1 MDPTRRNFLLSTA
14 HAGAIGAGAIGAA
27 ACTASGP
34 SNLHVVLLGDSIFD
48 NGRYVPGGPS
58 VSEQLAKELEG
69 RGRATLLAVDGD
81 TARDVDAQRQRL
93 PADATHLI
101 VSVGGN
107 DALPHTGLL
116 DRPLHNAS
124 ELLVALAAAQD
135 GFRADYRR
143 MLAGVREHGK
153 PVAVCT
159 IYDSNFTGPKKRLAD
174 VALSVWN
181 DVILREAGAAGVPVI
196 DLRRLFT
203 VPADYSNEIEPSVVG
218 GAKLV
223 QAIAAVVA
231 QHDFA
236 AGRTTLYA

>member
-1 MDPTRRNFLLSTA
+1 MDPTRRNFLLSTTR
-14 HAGAIGAGAIGAA
+14 AGAIGAGAIGAT

-58 VSEQLAKELEG
+58 VSEQMAKQLEG

-81 TARDVDAQRQRL
+81 TARDVDAQRERL

-107 DALPHTGLL
+107 DALPHTDWL

-124 ELLVALAAAQD
+124 ELLVALGEAQES
-135 GFRADYRR
+135 FRADYRH
-143 MLAGVREHGK
+143 MLAGVRGHGK

-159 IYDSNFTGPKKRLAD
+159 IYDSNFAGPQKRLAD

-181 DVILREAGAAGVPVI
+181 DVILREAGDAGVPVI
-196 DLRRLFT
+196 DLRRVFT
-203 VPADYSNEIEPSVVG
+203 APADYSNAIEPSVVG

-223 QAIAAVVA
+223 QAIAAVVL

-236 AGRTTLYA
+236 SGRTTLYA

>member
-1 MDPTRRNFLLSTA
+1 MDTTRRNFLLSTS
-14 HAGAIGAGAIGAA
+14 HAGAIGAGALAA
-27 ACTASGP
+27 TACTASGP

-48 NGRYVPGGPS
+48 NGRYVPGEPC

-81 TARDVDAQRQRL
+81 TARDVDAQRERL

-107 DALPHTGLL
+107 DALPHTDLL
-116 DRPLHNAS
+116 VRPVDNAA

-135 GFRADYRR
+135 TFRADYRR
-143 MLAGVREHGK
+143 MLAGVRGHGK

-159 IYDSNFTGPKKRLAD
+159 IYDSNFTGQQKRLAD

-203 VPADYSNEIEPSVVG
+203 APADYSNEIEPSVVG
-218 GAKLV
+218 GKKLV
-223 QAIAAVVA
+223 KAIAAVVA